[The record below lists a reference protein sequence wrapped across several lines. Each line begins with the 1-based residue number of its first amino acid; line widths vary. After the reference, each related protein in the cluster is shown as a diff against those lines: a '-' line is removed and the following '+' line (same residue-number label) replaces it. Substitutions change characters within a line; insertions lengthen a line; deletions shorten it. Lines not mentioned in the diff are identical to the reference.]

1 VISLVLYPSSALHR
15 VEPVSRGVRLA
26 AVTRVQSLVREPARR
41 ELLFDL
47 DTARRSLFD
56 REGETRE
63 LALLSKALAN
73 LLRMW
78 AKP

>member
-1 VISLVLYPSSALHR
+1 VT
-15 VEPVSRGVRLA
+15 RGVRMA
-26 AVTRVQSLVREPARR
+26 AIGCVQSLVRDAGRR

-56 REGETRE
+56 REGTSGEFD
-63 LALLSKALAN
+63 LLTKTLAN

-78 AKP
+78 AEP

>member
-1 VISLVLYPSSALHR
+1 VT
-15 VEPVSRGVRLA
+15 RGVRRA
-26 AVTRVQSLVREPARR
+26 AVGWVQSLVRDPARR

-56 REGETRE
+56 REGATRE
-63 LALLSKALAN
+63 FGLLSKTVAN

-78 AKP
+78 AEP